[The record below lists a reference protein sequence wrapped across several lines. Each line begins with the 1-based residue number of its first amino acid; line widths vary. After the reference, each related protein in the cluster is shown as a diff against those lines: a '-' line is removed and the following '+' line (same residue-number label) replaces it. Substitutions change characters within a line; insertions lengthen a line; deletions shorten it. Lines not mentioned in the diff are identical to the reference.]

1 MPVPTQGCPL
11 PRLSVIVRVAA
22 PPPRRALVRCG
33 LRRTVRA
40 LRLTAA
46 AGRRAGR
53 LAVRLGRVLRVAA
66 PRRPWRGCHDG
77 YDGCAAVRAVRRGG
91 PGQDETRLPCVARV
105 ARPPERAGFSARL
118 RASDGPTGWWVVS
131 SE

>member
-1 MPVPTQGCPL
+1 M

-66 PRRPWRGCHDG
+66 PRRPWRGCYDGYDG
-77 YDGCAAVRAVRRGG
+77 YDGCTAVRAVGWSG
-91 PGQDETRLPCVARV
+91 PGRDETRLPCVARV
-105 ARPPERAGFSARL
+105 ARPPERAGFSARP
-118 RASDGPTGWWVVS
+118 RAADGPTGWWVVS

>member
-1 MPVPTQGCPL
+1 M

-53 LAVRLGRVLRVAA
+53 VDEDRVVAGGVHLGDVGL
-66 PRRPWRGCHDG
+66 
-77 YDGCAAVRAVRRGG
+77 
-91 PGQDETRLPCVARV
+91 
-105 ARPPERAGFSARL
+105 
-118 RASDGPTGWWVVS
+118 
-131 SE
+131 